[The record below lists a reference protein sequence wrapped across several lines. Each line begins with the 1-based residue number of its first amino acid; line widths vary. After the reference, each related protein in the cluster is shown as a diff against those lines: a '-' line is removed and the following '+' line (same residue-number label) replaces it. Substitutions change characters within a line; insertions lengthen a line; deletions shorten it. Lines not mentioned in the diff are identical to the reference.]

1 MARHFSG
8 TSFTIGAMSLTC
20 FHCGLP
26 CTGNTYP
33 IQYQNRTEP
42 ACCAGCQA
50 VAQTIID
57 SGLDGYYR
65 HRTADARRSEP
76 LPAELLEQM
85 RLFDDDALQTGFVHV
100 EDGQIRE
107 AALLLEG
114 ITCAAC
120 TWLIEQHLKRLPGLL
135 SVDINYST
143 LRARVRWDNA
153 TLHLSAILA
162 AVSTIGYSAHPY
174 DDAKREA
181 LAERERKRMLNR
193 LWVAGLS
200 MMQVMMYAVPVYLA
214 GPDGID
220 DDFLWLLHW
229 ASMLL
234 TLPVMLYSAQPFYRG
249 FLRDMRLRRVGMDTP
264 VTLAVVISFIASL
277 WALLQHVGHGIY
289 FDSVSMFVFLLLGG
303 RYLEGLARRKAGA
316 ATESLIKLTPAFA
329 HRVNNWPTDRDAH
342 EAAVSQLQTADVVL
356 VKAGE
361 TLPADGQ
368 VIDGDSAVDEALLTG
383 ESLPQRKTP
392 GDTVIAGSVNRDGPL
407 YIQITQIGQNTRLA
421 GIVRLLDAALAQKP
435 RLAQLAD
442 RAAGWFVALL
452 LLCALA
458 TYIGWRL
465 AGQPEQALWHAVAV
479 LIVSCPCAL
488 SLATPAALTA
498 AAGNLAGRGVLVA
511 RGHALETLAHISDA
525 IFDKTGTLSNGQLAL
540 HATLQLAQMTSDDAL
555 RLVQALE
562 RDSEHVIARAF
573 GRGDNLPQAESL
585 RNIPGHGVEGLVDR
599 QRWRLGSIDFVEQL
613 AGPCPTTDW
622 QTNNTLIGLGGKHGW
637 VALFALADSLR
648 DDAAAML
655 AQLRRAGITT
665 HLLSGDQPGAVAEVA
680 QTLHIDH
687 WQARAT
693 PEDKLAYVSALQQQ
707 GRRVLMVGDGIND
720 APVLARAD
728 VSIAMGCGTDV
739 ARYSG
744 DMVLINNQL
753 TQVTAAWR
761 VARSTLHIIR
771 ENLGWAAAYNL
782 AALPLAAAGY
792 ITPWLA
798 SLGMACSS
806 LLVVGNALRLTK
818 R

>member
-1 MARHFSG
+1 
-8 TSFTIGAMSLTC
+8 MSMTC

-26 CTGNTYP
+26 CTGSTYP
-33 IQYQNRTEP
+33 IHYRNRTEP
-42 ACCAGCQA
+42 TCCAGCQA

-57 SGLDGYYR
+57 SGLDSYYQ

-76 LPAELLEQM
+76 LPAELLEQI
-85 RLFDDDALQTGFVHV
+85 RLFDDDTLQGDFVRV

-120 TWLIEQHLKRLPGLL
+120 VWLIEQHLQRLPGLL
-135 SVDINYST
+135 SIDINYST
-143 LRARVRWDNA
+143 LRARIRWDNT

-162 AVSTIGYSAHPY
+162 AISAIGYIAHPY
-174 DDAKREA
+174 DNAKREA
-181 LAERERKRMLNR
+181 LAERERKCMQSR

-220 DDFLWLLHW
+220 NDFLWLLHW

-249 FLRDMRLRRVGMDTP
+249 FLRDLRARRVGMDTP
-264 VTLAVVISFIASL
+264 VTLAVVISFFASL
-277 WALLQHVGHGIY
+277 WALLQHIDHGIY

-316 ATESLIKLTPAFA
+316 ATENLVKLTPAFA
-329 HRVNNWPTDRDAH
+329 HRLTDWPASRDTH
-342 EAAVSQLQTADVVL
+342 EAAVSQLQTGDVLL
-356 VKAGE
+356 VKPGE
-361 TLPADGQ
+361 TLPADALI
-368 VIDGDSAVDEALLTG
+368 IDGNSAVDEALLTG
-383 ESLPQRKTP
+383 ESLPQRKVP
-392 GDTVIAGSVNRDGPL
+392 GDTVIAGSINRDGPL
-407 YIQITQIGQNTRLA
+407 YIEITQIGQDTRLA
-421 GIVRLLDAALAQKP
+421 GIVRLLDTALTQKP

-442 RAAGWFVALL
+442 RVAGWFVALL
-452 LLCALA
+452 LICALA
-458 TYIGWRL
+458 TYLGWLL
-465 AGQPEQALWHAVAV
+465 AGYPEQALWYAVAV

-498 AAGNLAGRGVLVA
+498 AAGNLAARGVLVT
-511 RGHALETLAHISDA
+511 RGHALETLARIDDA
-525 IFDKTGTLSNGQLAL
+525 IFDKTGTLSNGQLTL
-540 HATLQLAQMTSDDAL
+540 HETLPLSELSAPQAL
-555 RLVQALE
+555 RRAQTLE
-562 RDSEHVIARAF
+562 RNSEHVIARAF
-573 GRGDNLPQAESL
+573 GQGHNLPQATSL
-585 RNIPGHGVEGLVDR
+585 RNVPGCGVEGMVDNL
-599 QRWRLGSIDFVEQL
+599 RWRLGSIDFVEQL
-613 AGPCPTTDW
+613 AGTCPQSSW
-622 QTNNTLIGLGGKHGW
+622 QINHTLIGLGSEHGW
-637 VALFALADSLR
+637 AALFALSDSIR
-648 DDAAAML
+648 DEAATML
-655 AQLRRAGITT
+655 AELRRAGITT

-680 QTLHIDH
+680 QTLSIDH

-693 PEDKLAYVSALQQQ
+693 PEDKLAYVTALQQRGQ
-707 GRRVLMVGDGIND
+707 RVLMVGDGIND
-720 APVLARAD
+720 APVLACAD

-744 DMVLINNQL
+744 DMVLINNRL
-753 TQVTAAWR
+753 AQVAAAWR
-761 VARSTLHIIR
+761 VARSTLRIIR

-792 ITPWLA
+792 LTPWLA

-806 LLVVGNALRLTK
+806 LLVVCNALRLTK

>member
-1 MARHFSG
+1 MQS
-8 TSFTIGAMSLTC
+8 MSITC

-26 CTGNTYP
+26 CPGSTYP
-33 IQYQNRTEP
+33 IHYRNRNEP

-57 SGLDGYYR
+57 SGLDGYYQ
-65 HRTADARRSEP
+65 HRTADAQRSEP

-85 RLFDDDALQTGFVHV
+85 RLFDDDTLQTGFVRI

-120 TWLIEQHLKRLPGLL
+120 VWLIEQHLQRLPGLL
-135 SVDINYST
+135 SIDVNYST
-143 LRARVRWDNA
+143 LRARVRWDNT
-153 TLHLSAILA
+153 TLHLSDILA
-162 AVSTIGYSAHPY
+162 AVGAIGYIAHPY
-174 DDAKREA
+174 DNAKREA
-181 LAERERKRMLNR
+181 LAERERKRTLNR

-200 MMQVMMYAVPVYLA
+200 MMQVMMYAIPVYLA
-214 GPDGID
+214 GPEGID

-249 FLRDMRLRRVGMDTP
+249 FLRDLRTRRVGMDTP
-264 VTLAVVISFIASL
+264 VTLAVVISFLASL
-277 WALLQHVGHGIY
+277 WALLQHIGHGIY

-316 ATESLIKLTPAFA
+316 ATENLVKLTPAFA
-329 HRVNNWPTDRDAH
+329 HRLADWPTSRDTH
-342 EAAVSQLQTADVVL
+342 EAAVSQLQTGDILL
-356 VKAGE
+356 VKPGE
-361 TLPADGQ
+361 IFPADGRI
-368 VIDGDSAVDEALLTG
+368 IDGDSAVDEALLTG

-392 GDTVIAGSVNRDGPL
+392 GDSVIAGSVNCDGPL
-407 YIQITQIGQNTRLA
+407 YLEITQIGQDTRLA
-421 GIVRLLDAALAQKP
+421 GIVRLLDTALTQKP

-442 RAAGWFVALL
+442 RVAGWFVALL
-452 LLCALA
+452 LICALA
-458 TYIGWRL
+458 TYLSWLL
-465 AGQPEQALWHAVAV
+465 AGYPEQALWYAVAV

-498 AAGNLAGRGVLVA
+498 AAGNLAARGVLVV
-511 RGHALETLAHISDA
+511 RGHALETLARIDDA
-525 IFDKTGTLSNGQLAL
+525 IFDKTGTLSNGQLTL
-540 HATLQLAQMTSDDAL
+540 HDTLPLSNLNTTQVL
-555 RLVQALE
+555 RLAQALE

-573 GRGDNLPQAESL
+573 GRGDNLAQATEL
-585 RNIPGHGVEGLVDR
+585 CNVPGCGVEGMIDN

-613 AGPCPTTDW
+613 AGPCPQTGW
-622 QTNNTLIGLGGKHGW
+622 QTNHTLIGLGGEHGW
-637 VALFALADSLR
+637 VALFALSDTLR

-655 AQLRRAGITT
+655 AELRRAGITT
-665 HLLSGDQPGAVAEVA
+665 HLLSGDQPGAVTEVA
-680 QTLHIDH
+680 RVLPIDH
-687 WQARAT
+687 WQARAM
-693 PEDKLAYVSALQQQ
+693 PEDKLTYVTALQQK

-720 APVLARAD
+720 APVLACAD

-744 DMVLINNQL
+744 DMVLINNRL
-753 TQVTAAWR
+753 GQVAAAWR
-761 VARSTLHIIR
+761 IARGTLHIIR
-771 ENLGWAAAYNL
+771 QNLGWAAAYNL

-792 ITPWLA
+792 LTPWLA

-806 LLVVGNALRLTK
+806 LLVVCNALRLTK